1 LDKEGMLQQRIWAV
15 VGDANN
21 PEKPASRV
29 AQRLASMGYEVYQVH
44 PKGGPSTFS
53 SLRTL
58 PHKPDVVC
66 LVINPI
72 AGAVYLQEA
81 HDLGI
86 QHIWIQPGADTP
98 EILARC
104 RELNLDCIQA
114 CVLVETVNLAN
125 HLPFLH
131 SRS

>member
-1 LDKEGMLQQRIWAV
+1 MLQQKIWAV

-21 PEKPASRV
+21 PEKPAFRV
-29 AQRLASMGYEVYQVH
+29 VNTLIRNGYEAYIVH
-44 PKGGPSTFS
+44 PKGGHRTFP

-58 PHKPDVVC
+58 LRKPHVVC

-72 AGAVYLQEA
+72 AGAVFLQEA

-125 HLPFLH
+125 HLPFLP